1 MLPLLLAILQAG
13 PPQPGA
19 ELQGT
24 FFLLIVGVGAVAF
37 FLWLIMSRFSR
48 PP

>member
-1 MLPLLLAILQAG
+1 MFPVFLAILQAA
-13 PPQPGA
+13 PPKPEA

-24 FFLLIVGVGAVAF
+24 FFLLILGVGAVAL

>member
-1 MLPLLLAILQAG
+1 MLLWLSVILQAA
-13 PPQPGA
+13 PPKPEG
-19 ELQGT
+19 ELQTT
-24 FFLLIVGVGAVAF
+24 FFLLIAGVGAAAF